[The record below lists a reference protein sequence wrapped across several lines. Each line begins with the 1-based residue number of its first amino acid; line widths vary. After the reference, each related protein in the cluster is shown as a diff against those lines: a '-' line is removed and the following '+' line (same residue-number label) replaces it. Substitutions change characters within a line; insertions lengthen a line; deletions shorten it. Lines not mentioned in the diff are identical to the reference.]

1 MHRRRERVSAEV
13 LSHACLWH
21 DPDLPARPLLRRDW
35 ETSGHR
41 TRPDRCVMN
50 LRNLWKVQ

>member
-1 MHRRRERVSAEV
+1 MKRREFIFRSATV
-13 LSHACLWH
+13 AIVPRTLL
-21 DPDLPARPLLRRDW
+21 ARADMRRDW

-41 TRPDRCVMN
+41 TPDRCVMN

>member
-1 MHRRRERVSAEV
+1 MKQPSRDRTLGRHSVNAVV
-13 LSHACLWH
+13 LKARL
-21 DPDLPARPLLRRDW
+21 ARPLLRRDW

-50 LRNLWKVQ
+50 QRNLWKVQ

>member
-1 MHRRRERVSAEV
+1 MHRGRERVSAEV
-13 LSHACLWH
+13 LSYACLRPN
-21 DPDLPARPLLRRDW
+21 PDLPARPPLRRDW

-41 TRPDRCVMN
+41 TPDRCVMN

>member
-1 MHRRRERVSAEV
+1 MHSRRERISAEV
-13 LSHACLWH
+13 LSYACLWH
-21 DPDLPARPLLRRDW
+21 DPDLLARPPLRRDW

-41 TRPDRCVMN
+41 TPDRCDMN

>member
-1 MHRRRERVSAEV
+1 MHRRRERISAEV

-21 DPDLPARPLLRRDW
+21 DPDLLARPPLRRDW